1 MKLESFIKISLTT
14 IVVVSLLAVFSIVFA
29 QVKFAQIGA
38 SNNAYDTEILEIN
51 RVTEASKNL
60 TDQVKSFVVTGDQK
74 YLDAYWQEVNDD
86 NRGDAVQNLKGTD
99 MPSEELAK
107 IDEGLDNSN
116 KLAEIETRAQRLVLE
131 SKGMA
136 LNEMPKGVAEF
147 NLSPEDT
154 ALDAS
159 QKQNLAISLIFGD
172 EYNSNVESIMGPL
185 DDVTAQMDTRLTKR
199 VEDANTGTLAGLWIL
214 SVVALVLA
222 VSAIGILLLLAR
234 NTVKPVVA
242 YRKILSQSD
251 AKDMTVRLQPQGV
264 QEIRQ
269 LAEVVNQKNRGISKL
284 IKTIADSSQSLNER
298 SGVIGAA
305 AKQIGSSTA
314 QAAAQSETTTQS
326 AEEVSSAIGT
336 VAAAAEEMGAAIRE
350 ISSNATTAAAT
361 ASNGVE
367 VAQRTTEIVS
377 KLSESSR
384 GIGEI
389 IDSITQIAEQTNL
402 LALNATI
409 EAARAGEAGK
419 GFAVVAGEVKDLAE
433 QTGEATSDISTRVAS
448 IQNDTAAA
456 EAALNEITAVIN
468 QINETQTV
476 IAAAV
481 EEQTATVNE
490 ISSSVTN
497 AAGGSQDI
505 ANQIGNV
512 AQAAQEN
519 SIGVQNVLTE
529 LEAIVEISNQ
539 LHGIVTGFKL
549 DDQTESDASNPPETN
564 TPGEKSAHRSSV

>member
-51 RVTEASKNL
+51 RVTDASRNL

-107 IDEGLDNSN
+107 INEGLDNSN

-214 SVVALVLA
+214 SLVALVLA
-222 VSAIGILLLLAR
+222 LSAIGILLLLAR

-549 DDQTESDASNPPETN
+549 DDQTEPDASNPPETN
-564 TPGEKSAHRSSV
+564 TPGEK

>member
-99 MPSEELAK
+99 MPSDELAK

-185 DDVTAQMDTRLTKR
+185 DEVTEQMDTRLTKR

-264 QEIRQ
+264 EEIRQ

-456 EAALNEITAVIN
+456 EAALNEITTVIN

-549 DDQTESDASNPPETN
+549 DDQAESDASNQPETNN
-564 TPGEKSAHRSSV
+564 TPGEK

>member
-159 QKQNLAISLIFGD
+159 QKQNLAISLIFGN

-549 DDQTESDASNPPETN
+549 DDQAESDASNQPETN
-564 TPGEKSAHRSSV
+564 TPGEK

>member
-539 LHGIVTGFKL
+539 LHGIVTCFKL

-564 TPGEKSAHRSSV
+564 TPGEK

>member
-51 RVTEASKNL
+51 RVTDASKNL

-74 YLDAYWQEVNDD
+74 FLDAYWQEVNDD

-107 IDEGLDNSN
+107 IYEGLDNSN

-147 NLSPEDT
+147 HLSPEDT

-549 DDQTESDASNPPETN
+549 DDQTEPDASNPPETN
-564 TPGEKSAHRSSV
+564 TPGEK

>member
-99 MPSEELAK
+99 MPSDELAK

-147 NLSPEDT
+147 NLSPEDM

-185 DDVTAQMDTRLTKR
+185 DEVTEQMDTRLTKR

-539 LHGIVTGFKL
+539 LNGIVTGFKL
-549 DDQTESDASNPPETN
+549 DDQAESDASNQPETN
-564 TPGEKSAHRSSV
+564 TPGEK

>member
-14 IVVVSLLAVFSIVFA
+14 IVVISLLAVFSIVFA

-456 EAALNEITAVIN
+456 EAALSEITAVIN

-549 DDQTESDASNPPETN
+549 DDQAESDASNPPETN
-564 TPGEKSAHRSSV
+564 TPGEK

>member
-51 RVTEASKNL
+51 RVTDASRNL

-107 IDEGLDNSN
+107 INEGLDNSN

-147 NLSPEDT
+147 HLSPEDT

-549 DDQTESDASNPPETN
+549 DDQTEPDASNPPETN
-564 TPGEKSAHRSSV
+564 TPGEK

>member
-99 MPSEELAK
+99 MPSDELAK

-185 DDVTAQMDTRLTKR
+185 DEVTEQMDTRLTKR

-564 TPGEKSAHRSSV
+564 TPGEK

>member
-86 NRGDAVQNLKGTD
+86 NRGDAVHNLKGTD

-564 TPGEKSAHRSSV
+564 TPGEK

>member
-99 MPSEELAK
+99 MPSDELAK

-185 DDVTAQMDTRLTKR
+185 DEVTEQMDTRLTKR

-497 AAGGSQDI
+497 AAGGSQEI

-539 LHGIVTGFKL
+539 LNGIVTGFKL
-549 DDQTESDASNPPETN
+549 DDQAESDASNQPETN
-564 TPGEKSAHRSSV
+564 TPGEK

>member
-29 QVKFAQIGA
+29 QVKFARIGA

-456 EAALNEITAVIN
+456 EAALSEITAVIN

-564 TPGEKSAHRSSV
+564 DPGEK

>member
-14 IVVVSLLAVFSIVFA
+14 IVVISLLAVFSIVFA

-74 YLDAYWQEVNDD
+74 YLDVYWQEVNDD

-529 LEAIVEISNQ
+529 LESIVEISNQ

-549 DDQTESDASNPPETN
+549 DDQAESDASNQPETN
-564 TPGEKSAHRSSV
+564 TPGEK

>member
-51 RVTEASKNL
+51 RVTDASKNL

-74 YLDAYWQEVNDD
+74 FLDAYWQEVNDD

-107 IDEGLDNSN
+107 IYEGLDNSN

-136 LNEMPKGVAEF
+136 PNEMPKGVAEF

-172 EYNSNVESIMGPL
+172 EYNSNVESIMEPL

-549 DDQTESDASNPPETN
+549 DDQAESDASNPPETN
-564 TPGEKSAHRSSV
+564 TPGEK

>member
-549 DDQTESDASNPPETN
+549 DDQAESDASN
-564 TPGEKSAHRSSV
+564 

>member
-549 DDQTESDASNPPETN
+549 DDQAESDASNQPETN
-564 TPGEKSAHRSSV
+564 TPGEK

>member
-51 RVTEASKNL
+51 RVTDASKNL

-74 YLDAYWQEVNDD
+74 FLDAYWQEVNDD

-107 IDEGLDNSN
+107 IYEGLDNSN

-136 LNEMPKGVAEF
+136 PNEMPKGVAEF

-172 EYNSNVESIMGPL
+172 EYNSNVESIMEPL

-326 AEEVSSAIGT
+326 AEEGSSAIGT

-549 DDQTESDASNPPETN
+549 DDQAESDASNPPETN
-564 TPGEKSAHRSSV
+564 TPGEK

>member
-214 SVVALVLA
+214 SGVALVLA

-242 YRKILSQSD
+242 YRKILFQSD

-456 EAALNEITAVIN
+456 EAALSEITAVIN

-549 DDQTESDASNPPETN
+549 DDQAESDASNPPETN
-564 TPGEKSAHRSSV
+564 TPGEK

>member
-29 QVKFAQIGA
+29 QVKFARIGA

-147 NLSPEDT
+147 NLSPEDA

-456 EAALNEITAVIN
+456 EAALSEITAVIN

-549 DDQTESDASNPPETN
+549 DDQAESDASNPPETN
-564 TPGEKSAHRSSV
+564 TPGEK

>member
-99 MPSEELAK
+99 MPSDELAK

-159 QKQNLAISLIFGD
+159 QKHNLAISLIFGD

-185 DDVTAQMDTRLTKR
+185 DEVTEQMDTRLTKR

-539 LHGIVTGFKL
+539 LNGIVTGFKL
-549 DDQTESDASNPPETN
+549 DDQAESDASNQPETN
-564 TPGEKSAHRSSV
+564 TPGE

>member
-99 MPSEELAK
+99 MPSDELAK

-564 TPGEKSAHRSSV
+564 TPGEK

>member
-29 QVKFAQIGA
+29 QVKFAQIGV

-107 IDEGLDNSN
+107 INEGLDNSN

-377 KLSESSR
+377 QLSESSR

-529 LEAIVEISNQ
+529 LEAIVGISNQ

-549 DDQTESDASNPPETN
+549 DDQAESDASNQPETN
-564 TPGEKSAHRSSV
+564 TPGEK

>member
-147 NLSPEDT
+147 TLSPEDT

-159 QKQNLAISLIFGD
+159 QKQNLAISLIFGN

-564 TPGEKSAHRSSV
+564 TPGEK

>member
-51 RVTEASKNL
+51 RVTDASKNL

-74 YLDAYWQEVNDD
+74 FLDAYWQEVNDD

-107 IDEGLDNSN
+107 IYEGLDNSN

-136 LNEMPKGVAEF
+136 PNEMPKGVAEF

-172 EYNSNVESIMGPL
+172 EYNSNVESIMEPL

-549 DDQTESDASNPPETN
+549 DDQTEPDASNPPETN
-564 TPGEKSAHRSSV
+564 TPGEK

>member
-147 NLSPEDT
+147 NLSPEDK

-549 DDQTESDASNPPETN
+549 DDQAESDASN
-564 TPGEKSAHRSSV
+564 

>member
-14 IVVVSLLAVFSIVFA
+14 IVIVSLLAVFSIVFA
-29 QVKFAQIGA
+29 QVKFAQIGV

-107 IDEGLDNSN
+107 INEGLDNSN

-269 LAEVVNQKNRGISKL
+269 LAEVVNEKNRGISKL

-326 AEEVSSAIGT
+326 AEEVSSSIGT

-361 ASNGVE
+361 ASNGVQ
-367 VAQRTTEIVS
+367 VAQHTTDIVS

-505 ANQIGNV
+505 ANQIGIV

-539 LHGIVTGFKL
+539 LYGIVTGFKL
-549 DDQTESDASNPPETN
+549 DDQAESDASNQPETN
-564 TPGEKSAHRSSV
+564 TPGEK

>member
-99 MPSEELAK
+99 MPSDELAK

-136 LNEMPKGVAEF
+136 LNGMPKGVAEF
-147 NLSPEDT
+147 NLSPEDM

-185 DDVTAQMDTRLTKR
+185 DEVTEQMDTRLTKR

-539 LHGIVTGFKL
+539 LNGIVTGFKL
-549 DDQTESDASNPPETN
+549 DDQAESDASNQPETN
-564 TPGEKSAHRSSV
+564 TPGEK

>member
-456 EAALNEITAVIN
+456 EAALSEITAVIN

-549 DDQTESDASNPPETN
+549 DDQAESDASNPPETN
-564 TPGEKSAHRSSV
+564 TPGEK

>member
-29 QVKFAQIGA
+29 QVKFAQIEA

-99 MPSEELAK
+99 MPSDELAK

-147 NLSPEDT
+147 NLSPEDM

-185 DDVTAQMDTRLTKR
+185 DEVTEQMDTRLTKR

-539 LHGIVTGFKL
+539 LNGIVTGFKL
-549 DDQTESDASNPPETN
+549 DDQAESDASNQPETN
-564 TPGEKSAHRSSV
+564 TPGEK

>member
-51 RVTEASKNL
+51 RVTDASKNL

-107 IDEGLDNSN
+107 INEGLDNSN

-131 SKGMA
+131 SKGIA

-539 LHGIVTGFKL
+539 LYGIVTGFKL
-549 DDQTESDASNPPETN
+549 DDQAESDASNQPETN
-564 TPGEKSAHRSSV
+564 TPGEK

>member
-99 MPSEELAK
+99 MPSDELAK

-185 DDVTAQMDTRLTKR
+185 DEVTEQMDTRLTKR

-456 EAALNEITAVIN
+456 ETALNEITAVIN

-539 LHGIVTGFKL
+539 LNGIVTGFKL
-549 DDQTESDASNPPETN
+549 DDQAESDASNQPETN
-564 TPGEKSAHRSSV
+564 TPGEK

>member
-29 QVKFAQIGA
+29 QVKFARIGA

-456 EAALNEITAVIN
+456 EAALSEITAVIN

-564 TPGEKSAHRSSV
+564 TPGEK

>member
-214 SVVALVLA
+214 SVVALILA

-549 DDQTESDASNPPETN
+549 DDQTESDASNQPETN
-564 TPGEKSAHRSSV
+564 TPGEK

>member
-242 YRKILSQSD
+242 YRKILFQSD

-456 EAALNEITAVIN
+456 EAALSEITAVIN

-549 DDQTESDASNPPETN
+549 DDQAESDASNPPETN
-564 TPGEKSAHRSSV
+564 TPGEK

>member
-99 MPSEELAK
+99 MPSDELAK

-147 NLSPEDT
+147 NLSPEDM

-185 DDVTAQMDTRLTKR
+185 DEVTEQMDTRLTKR

-433 QTGEATSDISTRVAS
+433 QTGEATSDISTRLAS

-539 LHGIVTGFKL
+539 LNGIVTGFKL
-549 DDQTESDASNPPETN
+549 DDQAESDASNQPETN
-564 TPGEKSAHRSSV
+564 TPGEK

>member
-14 IVVVSLLAVFSIVFA
+14 IVVISLLAVFSIVFA

-172 EYNSNVESIMGPL
+172 EYNSIVESIMGPL

-468 QINETQTV
+468 QINETQTI

-529 LEAIVEISNQ
+529 LESIVEISNQ

-549 DDQTESDASNPPETN
+549 DDQAESDASNQPETN
-564 TPGEKSAHRSSV
+564 TPGEK

>member
-99 MPSEELAK
+99 MPSDELAK

-147 NLSPEDT
+147 NLSPEDM

-185 DDVTAQMDTRLTKR
+185 DEVTEQMDTRLTKR

-456 EAALNEITAVIN
+456 EAALNDITAVIN

-539 LHGIVTGFKL
+539 LNGIVTGFKL
-549 DDQTESDASNPPETN
+549 DDQAESDASNQPETN
-564 TPGEKSAHRSSV
+564 TPGEK

>member
-14 IVVVSLLAVFSIVFA
+14 IVIVSLLAVFSIVFA
-29 QVKFAQIGA
+29 QVKFAQIGV

-107 IDEGLDNSN
+107 INEGLDNSN

-154 ALDAS
+154 ALDAF

-269 LAEVVNQKNRGISKL
+269 LAEVVNEKNRGISKL

-361 ASNGVE
+361 ASNGVQ
-367 VAQRTTEIVS
+367 VAQHTTDIVS

-539 LHGIVTGFKL
+539 LNGIVTGFKL
-549 DDQTESDASNPPETN
+549 DDQAESDASNQPETN
-564 TPGEKSAHRSSV
+564 TPGEK